1 MSFEEKFEEL
11 LKGKNISRSQI
22 QSVFDNISFN
32 KEVLCALL
40 YEAVDNDCLE
50 IVQYLMENGADPAF
64 IISNGKNAVSLAVD
78 QDKWEIV
85 EFFLTKD
92 FNRSLMFAGIEYLS
106 PLMIDY
112 LESKYIKIPHELKM
126 NEDIDWINQIN

>member
-32 KEVLCALL
+32 KEVLCTLL
-40 YEAVDNDCLE
+40 YKAVDNDCLE